1 MKRSYGAPPA
11 ALCVVTAVLLAL
23 HLALIIHVKRQIPR
37 LEARVKAA
45 EFSLVLTRGFEADDI
60 PVRYRPSGRLSE
72 DAGLLAG
79 LRDLDRSLPQLLWLT
94 TLFFLGSLT
103 WRKPPHSE

>member
-1 MKRSYGAPPA
+1 MKRSYGAPPV

-37 LEARVKAA
+37 LEARVRAA
-45 EFSLVLTRGFEADDI
+45 ESSLHLTHSFEADDI

-72 DAGLLAG
+72 DTGLLAG
-79 LRDLDRSLPQLLWLT
+79 MRDLDRSLPQLLWLT
-94 TLFFLGSLT
+94 TFFFIGSLA
-103 WRKPPHSE
+103 WRRPPHTD